1 MDAAIRTSR
10 KYPSY
15 TLAQL
20 EAFVETGAGN
30 DVMIAEIA
38 ARKAGS
44 SAAFKTPQIKGGMV
58 RTVIGRM

>member
-10 KYPSY
+10 KFPSY

-20 EAFVETGAGN
+20 EAFVAAGEGS
-30 DVMIAEIA
+30 DSMVAEIA

-44 SAAFKTPQIKGGMV
+44 AAFQTPQIMGGKV